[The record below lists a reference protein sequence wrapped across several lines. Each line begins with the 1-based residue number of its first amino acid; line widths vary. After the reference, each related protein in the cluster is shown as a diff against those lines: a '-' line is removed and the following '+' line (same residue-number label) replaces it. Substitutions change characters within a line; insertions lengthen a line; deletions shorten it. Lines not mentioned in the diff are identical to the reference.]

1 MADERFKKLSTEEL
15 ADVWY
20 ALGGAETR
28 HPGAFS
34 DLTDATMRELNV
46 RLDSNL
52 STFLEQRYRKF
63 RLADSKEDADAN
75 AKAASAAP
83 SPATPVVQNR

>member
-1 MADERFKKLSTEEL
+1 MRDERFKNLSTEEL

-34 DLTDATMRELNV
+34 DLTDATMRELNA

-52 STFLEQRYRKF
+52 STFLEQRYREF
-63 RLADSKEDADAN
+63 RLADSKEDADAT
-75 AKAASAAP
+75 AKAASAPP
-83 SPATPVVQNR
+83 SLATPVMQNR